1 MKNYKLDQTL
11 LPEVWLTWMTSN
23 GRVWMNKGGGRQNYA
38 EWWMDYDGE
47 YNLSNRR
54 TIHGKV
60 PIGNTYVTRNES
72 RIWVNAGSQPYRA
85 YAKYHE
91 DIERL
96 EVAMVVYDT
105 TRGEHNHEWLYAG
118 DRLFIGKD
126 KSVINQNGIMVINAI
141 TVKKRDVQNSVVH
154 ALQAILRAEASEKF
168 LQEFK
173 KFLGKSHFIIG
184 NGTSVDVEYSW
195 HLTKWYTSKQKTRS
209 NGKSQ
214 KLVDE
219 LVQLPLGDIEGLAY
233 RYAPKYR
240 TTTWRGD
247 DYSNNIIYF
256 ERANDEWSVLR
267 GLIRNEEDE
276 FDEVWRVYL
285 SDDGTNRF
293 ATKTNGYWIPSSQP
307 RGWHFNRA
315 YYFANIDDATEK
327 CNRIKYIMP
336 IYNEANNI
344 DDLFTILR
352 FPIIEQLYKLGHK
365 KMALNIARSNTP
377 MSAIKNMFG
386 DYYKEKEKGILR
398 QVGMTKHQLDSYYE
412 LYMGGRYNIGCRLGC
427 VIKIMR
433 DTLGTDLSRI
443 DIDTYNAYL
452 NAIYTMIGD
461 FWSRSIVDQLD
472 IDKSRFWKNV
482 VRLGMKNQE
491 AYRLIND
498 TLSEYRRL
506 DEPRPDV
513 DWIFDDYSD
522 VVRTHDALMALRQ
535 EQEAAY
541 RAYRNMAEADR
552 LRLED
557 EKRKKVDEN
566 RKHYEYED
574 DNFIIR
580 LPKDVN
586 EIVTEGSRQS
596 ICIGGYTTRHSKGET
611 NLFFLRR
618 KNDATTP
625 FYAIEMRNGSIIQ
638 IHGFGNKWL
647 GNNPE
652 AIPTVVRW
660 LRKHGI
666 KCENKILTCTA
677 RGYHRTNEY
686 IEMPIVD

>member
-11 LPEVWLTWMTSN
+11 LPEVWLTWMSKD
-23 GRVWMNKGGGRQNYA
+23 GRIWMNKGGVRQNHA
-38 EWWMDYDGE
+38 EWWMDYPGE
-47 YNLSNRR
+47 YDFGRRRSNN
-54 TIHGKV
+54 GKV
-60 PIGNTYVTRNES
+60 PFGNTYVTRNED

-91 DIERL
+91 DIDRL

-105 TRGEHNHEWLYAG
+105 TRGDHNHEWLFAG

-126 KSVINQNGIMVINAI
+126 KSAMNQNGLTILNSI
-141 TVKKRDVQNSVVH
+141 TIKKSDVENSVTH

-168 LQEFK
+168 LQEFE
-173 KFLGKSHFIIG
+173 KFLGCNYFIIG
-184 NGTSVDVEYSW
+184 NGTAVDVEHPW
-195 HLTKWYTSKQKTRS
+195 HLTKWYTSKQKARS
-209 NGKSQ
+209 SGKSQ
-214 KLVDE
+214 KLVDG
-219 LVQLPLGDIEGLAY
+219 LVQFPLSDIDGLAY
-233 RYAPKYR
+233 IYAPIFR
-240 TTTWRGD
+240 DTTWRGD
-247 DYSNNIIYF
+247 EYTSNIIYF
-256 ERANDEWSVLR
+256 ERVNDEWSVLR
-267 GLIRNEEDE
+267 GLIRNDDEE

-285 SDDGTNRF
+285 GDDGTNRI

-307 RGWHFNRA
+307 KGWYFRKA
-315 YYFANIDDATEK
+315 YYFANVDDAVEK

-336 IYNEANNI
+336 IYKEANSV
-344 DDLFTILR
+344 DYLFTILR

-365 KMALNIARSNTP
+365 QMALRIARSNTP
-377 MSAIKNMFG
+377 MSDIKEMFG
-386 DYYKEKEKGILR
+386 EYYKEKEKSILR
-398 QVGMTKHQLDSYYE
+398 QIGMTKHQLDSYYDI
-412 LYMGGRYNIGCRLGC
+412 YASRRYNRGS

-433 DTLGTDLSRI
+433 EALGSDLSHV
-443 DIDTYNAYL
+443 DNDTYDEYL
-452 NAIYTMIGD
+452 NAIDAMVGD
-461 FWSRSIVDQLD
+461 FWGRTIVDQLN

-482 VRLGMKNQE
+482 VRLGTKNRE
-491 AYRLIND
+491 SYRLISD
-498 TLSEYRRL
+498 TLSEYKRL
-506 DEPRPDV
+506 DNPKPEV

-522 VVRTHDALMALRQ
+522 IVRTHDALMALRQ

-557 EKRKKVDEN
+557 EKRKKVDEK
-566 RKHYEYED
+566 RKHYEHED

-586 EIVTEGSRQS
+586 EIVAEGSRQS

-618 KNDATTP
+618 KNDETTP
-625 FYAIEMRNGSIIQ
+625 FYAIEMRDNNIIQ

-660 LRKHGI
+660 CRKHGI
-666 KCENKILTCTA
+666 KCDTKILTCTA
-677 RGYHRTNEY
+677 KGYGKTNEY
-686 IEMPIVD
+686 IPMPQVD